1 MTEPSPSATPSRPR
15 KAARALLA
23 GVFTTACA
31 LGLATLFLALEGVD
45 PPAVFL
51 EILDGAFGSFPGLCL
66 TLHAWIAVLIAVGG
80 LLIAFSGRLWNIGME
95 GQICMGAIATVGVLR
110 WMNDAAYP
118 PGVAVA
124 AALAAGVLGGAFWAA
139 LAGVL
144 KTAAKVH
151 EIFGGLGLNFIALA
165 LAVWLVF
172 GPWKRPGIGSMSGTE
187 PFPDA
192 LSLPT
197 FPGTG
202 LSPWILAFG
211 TIVFTLVLVLLYRTR
226 FGLRLRAVGINTRAA
241 DRIGLDSAFHIQA
254 ALALCGAAGGL
265 LGALQVT
272 VVHHKL
278 IPAISGGYG
287 YQGLL
292 VAILA
297 AYRPL
302 PALGAAFFFAAANVG
317 AVRLP
322 IVFQLDS
329 TFAGVLT
336 GVVVL
341 TVMAGV
347 GIRQRRAERTPEP
360 GGTAWTP

>member
-1 MTEPSPSATPSRPR
+1 MPETTMKPRPAVAR
-15 KAARALLA
+15 RAARPLLTGA
-23 GVFTTACA
+23 AAAACA
-31 LGLATLFLALEGVD
+31 LGLAALLLVLEGVD

-51 EILDGAFGSFPGLCL
+51 EILDGAFGSVPGLCL
-66 TLHAWIAVLIAVGG
+66 TLHAWFAVLIAVGG
-80 LLIAFSGRLWNIGME
+80 LLIAFAGRLWNIGME
-95 GQICMGAIATVGVLR
+95 GQICMGAIAAVGVMR
-110 WMNDAAYP
+110 WMNAAAHP
-118 PGVAVA
+118 PGVVVA

-151 EIFGGLGLNFIALA
+151 EIFGGLGLNFIATA

-187 PFPDA
+187 PFPDT

-202 LSPWILAFG
+202 LSPWTAAFG
-211 TIVFTLVLVLLYRTR
+211 VMGFALVLVLLYRTR
-226 FGLRLRAVGINTRAA
+226 FGLRLRAVGINARAA

-322 IVFQLDS
+322 IMFQLDS

-360 GGTAWTP
+360 GGSVWTP

>member
-1 MTEPSPSATPSRPR
+1 MSEATPNPLPALPR
-15 KAARALLA
+15 KAAAALLTG
-23 GVFTTACA
+23 GVTAACA
-31 LGLATLFLALEGVD
+31 LGLAALLLFLEGVD
-45 PPAVFL
+45 PSEVFL
-51 EILDGAFGSFPGLCL
+51 EILDGAFGSFTGLCL
-66 TLHAWIAVLIAVGG
+66 TLHAWVAVLIAVGG
-80 LLIAFSGRLWNIGME
+80 LLIAFAGRLWNIGME
-95 GQICMGAIATVGVLR
+95 GQICMGAIAAVGVMRAL
-110 WMNDAAYP
+110 DAAGSP
-118 PGVAVA
+118 PGVVVA
-124 AALAAGVLGGAFWAA
+124 SALAAGVLGGAFWAA

-151 EIFGGLGLNFIALA
+151 EIFGGLGLNFIAMA

-192 LSLPT
+192 FSLPT

-202 LSPWILAFG
+202 LSPWTLAFG
-211 TIVFTLVLVLLYRTR
+211 AVVFTLALVLLYRTR
-226 FGLRLRAVGINTRAA
+226 FGLRLRAVGINARAA
-241 DRIGLDSAFHIQA
+241 DRLGLDSAFHLQA
-254 ALALCGAAGGL
+254 SLALCGAAGGL

-336 GVVVL
+336 GAVVL

-360 GGTAWTP
+360 GGAVWTP